1 MKLRLTASTSQLKNP
16 EKQYQNNSITLRPR
30 EKTVLFTPS
39 RQAQLIKASGLE
51 DSETATVYRFGL
63 MVHAMRVSGEITV
76 LTVMEN
82 SFI

>member
-1 MKLRLTASTSQLKNP
+1 MKNP

-39 RQAQLIKASGLE
+39 RQAQLIKANGLE

-63 MVHAMRVSGEITV
+63 MVHGMRVSGEITV

>member
-1 MKLRLTASTSQLKNP
+1 LKNP
-16 EKQYQNNSITLRPR
+16 EKQYQNNSITLRLR

-39 RQAQLIKASGLE
+39 RQAQLIKGSGLE
-51 DSETATVYRFGL
+51 ASETAMVYRCGL
-63 MVHAMRVSGEITV
+63 MVHATRASGEITV

>member
-1 MKLRLTASTSQLKNP
+1 LKNP
-16 EKQYQNNSITLRPR
+16 EKQYQNNSITLRLR

-39 RQAQLIKASGLE
+39 KQAQHIKASGLE
-51 DSETATVYRFGL
+51 DSETGTVYRFGL
-63 MVHAMRVSGEITV
+63 MVLVTRVSGEITV

>member
-1 MKLRLTASTSQLKNP
+1 LKNP

-30 EKTVLFTPS
+30 EKTDLFTPS
-39 RQAQLIKASGLE
+39 RQAQLIKGSGLE
-51 DSETATVYRFGL
+51 ASETATVYRCGP
-63 MVHAMRVSGEITV
+63 MVHAMRASGEITV

>member
-1 MKLRLTASTSQLKNP
+1 MRNP

-30 EKTVLFTPS
+30 EKTDLFTLS
-39 RQAQLIKASGLE
+39 RQEQHIKASGLE

-63 MVHAMRVSGEITV
+63 MVLVTRGSGEITV

-82 SFI
+82 SLFEPQKREVFVH